1 MQDEKIFVRSNP
13 LSGVYGTT
21 YKGKLVEIKD
31 REMFP
36 TSDPKLIKIFEESKG
51 EIIEF
56 KMPEEDGNEILDYS
70 KMKEADLLAICKKRD
85 LLSDRITVNDFK
97 KAEFVE
103 MLKVDDEENS
113 KEENDPGE
121 QKNYKQI

>member
-1 MQDEKIFVRSNP
+1 MQDEKIFVRSNH

-36 TSDPKLIKIFEESKG
+36 TSDPKLIKIFEESQG

-56 KMPEEDGNEILDYS
+56 KMPEEDGNEVLDYL
-70 KMKEADLLAICKKRD
+70 KMKEADLLAICKKRELCD
-85 LLSDRITVNDFK
+85 ESLTANDVTVK
-97 KAEFVE
+97 ELIE
-103 MLKVDDEENS
+103 MLESYDKRNS
-113 KEENDPGE
+113 DPDNDPGE
-121 QKNYKQI
+121 LSVG

>member
-36 TSDPKLIKIFEESKG
+36 TSDPKLIKIFEESQG
-51 EIIEF
+51 EIVEF
-56 KMPEEDGNEILDYS
+56 NPPVDDTEKEVLDYS
-70 KMKEADLLAICKKRD
+70 KMKEDTL
-85 LLSDRITVNDFK
+85 
-97 KAEFVE
+97 
-103 MLKVDDEENS
+103 
-113 KEENDPGE
+113 
-121 QKNYKQI
+121 